1 MGDHLKK
8 AQAGQPLEIPA
19 ATFNTFID
27 AARAHLGRQRSTG
40 MGTDRSARD
49 PDVVLV
55 RNDSGYD
62 LTRFEVLGVSG
73 VVISPADNLDEF
85 KNAIVLTGTTPSL
98 ADHFG
103 RFVVLLEPLAA
114 DEIGRACASGMCQ
127 VKVNV
132 VDEDDAY
139 ADVRDGSRGTLESTD
154 RGASYI
160 YWRQS
165 GTGEKWAVV
174 KLSIPAPECL
184 CSCSSASESCN
195 LCGSFS
201 LSCSCSASG
210 SSCSCEGL
218 P

>member
-8 AQAGQPLEIPA
+8 VQAGDALEIPA
-19 ATFNTFID
+19 GTFNTFID
-27 AARAHLGRQRSTG
+27 TARAYLARQRSTQT
-40 MGTDRSARD
+40 GTDRSTRD

-62 LTRFEVLGVSG
+62 LARFEILGVSG

-85 KNAIVLTGTTPSL
+85 KNAVVLTGTTPSL
-98 ADHFG
+98 AEHFG
-103 RFVVLLEPLAA
+103 RFVVLLEPLTVG
-114 DEIGRACASGMCQ
+114 EIGRACASGMCQ
-127 VKVNV
+127 VRVNV
-132 VDEDDAY
+132 VDEADDY
-139 ADVRDGSRGTLESTD
+139 ADVRDGSCATLESTD

-174 KLSIPAPECL
+174 KLSIPAPECP
-184 CSCSSASESCN
+184 CPCSSSSDSCS
-195 LCGSFS
+195 LCGSSS

-210 SSCSCEGL
+210 SSCSCGGL

>member
-8 AQAGQPLEIPA
+8 VQAGQPLEIPA
-19 ATFNTFID
+19 GTFNTFID
-27 AARAHLGRQRSTG
+27 TARAHLARQRSTQT
-40 MGTDRSARD
+40 GTDRSARD

-62 LTRFEVLGVSG
+62 LARFEVLGVSD

-85 KNAIVLTGTTPSL
+85 KNGIVLTGTTPSL
-98 ADHFG
+98 ANHFG

-114 DEIGRACASGMCQ
+114 GQIGRACASGMCQ
-127 VKVNV
+127 VRINV
-132 VDEDDAY
+132 VDEADQY
-139 ADVRDGSRGTLESTD
+139 ADVRDGSRATLESTD

-174 KLSIPAPECL
+174 KLSIPAPECP
-184 CSCSSASESCN
+184 CSCSSGSVSCS
-195 LCGSFS
+195 LCGSSS

-210 SSCSCEGL
+210 SSCSCGGL